1 MATETESFVT
11 APSTPEAAAAAPMAP
26 TVEPAAAQ
34 PVDTLEI
41 VVERRLGQHEEGES
55 SMMTIFRVPAHVR
68 DASKDLYEPR
78 LVSVGPYYRGRA
90 ALRAMEQ
97 HKWRYLHE
105 LMARPPQQAAP
116 SLADYV
122 RAVRGV
128 EQEARRCYSER
139 TSIFFDA
146 TATAAQSDSEPSA
159 GGEIEEAPSTG
170 GQDGFAE
177 MLMLDGCFILEFF
190 AKWYKGDPDKL
201 CDVAWGLP
209 LLHSD
214 LLLLENQIP
223 FFVLEAL
230 FHVVSP
236 TATKL
241 DLLTL
246 ILRRLKFSSYELSTA
261 EVLVQSDIHHLLH
274 LLYEAIMPPRAD
286 VETPALV
293 QDSTTPP
300 PSRQYFVQLR
310 QMSKAVSTW
319 FVFIRDMPRV
329 PHWMKTTTLP
339 ATLLRK
345 VGAWFSKFLA
355 MIRRTPAAAAAP
367 TTLVVP
373 SVTQLREAGVRF
385 EKKESP
391 RHMLDIAFDRNT
403 GVLEMPRMVVDYAN
417 KALLVN
423 LVAFEQTTTR
433 GQPAGDGDGDGDGS
447 RSRLSSYAALVGA
460 LVRTGK
466 DVEHL
471 QKRGIVENLLD
482 GDDDAATRFFQH
494 LGDCSSLNY
503 ESHVF
508 AGMFKDL
515 RQFYHSS
522 WRRHKARFVRD
533 HCSSP
538 WAVLALVV
546 AISAF
551 CFALFKLSTTIFGLA
566 HPNHCHC

>member
-11 APSTPEAAAAAPMAP
+11 APSTPEAAAAVAPMPP
-26 TVEPAAAQ
+26 TVKSPAQ
-34 PVDTLEI
+34 PADRLEI
-41 VVERRLGQHEEGES
+41 VVERRLRQHGEGES
-55 SMMTIFRVPAHVR
+55 SRMTIFRVPAHVR
-68 DASKDLYEPR
+68 DASKELYEPR
-78 LVSVGPYYRGRA
+78 LVSVGPYYRGRE

-97 HKWRYLHE
+97 HKWRYMRE
-105 LMARPPQQAAP
+105 LMGRPPEPAA
-116 SLADYV
+116 SLGDYV
-122 RAVRGV
+122 RAVRDF
-128 EQEARRCYSER
+128 EQKARRCYSER
-139 TSIFFDA
+139 TSIFDA
-146 TATAAQSDSEPSA
+146 AAAQSEPSS
-159 GGEIEEAPSTG
+159 GGEIEEAQSPGGPG

-190 AKWYKGDPDKL
+190 AKWLNREPDKL

-214 LLLLENQIP
+214 MLLLENQIP

-241 DLLTL
+241 DLLRL
-246 ILRRLKFSSYELSTA
+246 ILHRLKFSSYELSTA
-261 EVLVQSDIHHLLH
+261 EELVQSDIQHLLH
-274 LLYEAIMPPRAD
+274 LFYEAIMPRD
-286 VETPALV
+286 DETASV
-293 QDSTTPP
+293 QDSAP
-300 PSRQYFVQLR
+300 PSLQYFVQLR
-310 QMSKAVSTW
+310 QMGVRLKKAVSTR

-329 PHWMKTTTLP
+329 PHWMKTTLP

-345 VGAWFSKFLA
+345 VGAWFSKLLA
-355 MIRRTPAAAAAP
+355 MIRRTPPASAP
-367 TTLVVP
+367 TLVVP

-391 RHMLDIAFDRNT
+391 RHMFDIAFDRDS
-403 GVLEMPRMVVDYAN
+403 GVLEMPRMEVDYAN
-417 KALLVN
+417 VALLVN
-423 LVAFEQTTTR
+423 LVAFEQTR
-433 GQPAGDGDGDGDGS
+433 GLPGDGDTS
-447 RSRLSSYAALVGA
+447 RRLSSYAALVGA

-471 QKRGIVENLLD
+471 QMRGIVEDLLD
-482 GDDDAATRFFQH
+482 GDDDAATKFFQH
-494 LGDCSSLNY
+494 LGDCSTLNY
-503 ESHVF
+503 KSHMF
-508 AGMFKDL
+508 AGMFEDL

-522 WRRHKARFVRD
+522 WRRHKAKFLRD

-551 CFALFKLSTTIFGLA
+551 CFALFKLSTTIFSLA
-566 HPNHCHC
+566 HPYYCHC